1 MEPRQEI
8 GRITHFYPKI
18 SVAVV
23 ELEAPLA
30 VGEEISVLGNTTHLE
45 GVVQSMQIEHKE
57 VERAASGQSIG
68 LKVCG
73 RVREGDFVYKQ
84 PHAVS

>member
-30 VGEEISVLGNTTHLE
+30 VGEEVSVLGNTTHFE
-45 GVVQSMQIEHKE
+45 EVVQSMQIEHRE
-57 VERAASGQSIG
+57 VERAVSGQSIG
-68 LKVCG
+68 LKVHG
-73 RVREGDFVYKQ
+73 RVREGDLVYKQ